1 MDFIP
6 YGRQNIIQEDEAQVL
21 DTLKSEFLT
30 QGPKAKAFAEQMA
43 AYTGASYGLAL
54 NSATSALHLAC
65 LALGLESG
73 DVLWTSPITFVA
85 SANCALYCA
94 AKVDFVDIDP
104 RTYNISV
111 AALEEKLAKAK
122 AINSVPKVLVVVHFA
137 GQSCEMKA
145 IKILC
150 EQYGVS
156 IIEDASHA
164 VGADYLNKKV
174 GCCEYSDISV
184 FSLHPVK
191 IITTGEGGLALTNDK
206 NLHQKM
212 ILCHSHGVTR
222 NEELMTEPS
231 HGPWYYEQIDLG
243 FNYRMTDLQAAL
255 GLSQLKRADQFV
267 ARRRAL
273 AKQYFEMLSDCSV
286 TLPYQHPDSDSSY
299 HLFPIV
305 LELENRAERKQVRKS
320 VFVKLREAN
329 IGVNVHYIP
338 VHTQPY
344 YQNLGFHW
352 GDFPNA
358 ESYYFGTISLPLH
371 HGMTDK
377 EQIYIVQSLQR
388 ALNEH

>member
-6 YGRQNIIQEDEAQVL
+6 YGRQNITQEDEDQVL

-30 QGPKAKAFAEQMA
+30 QGPKANAFAEQMA
-43 AYTGASYGLAL
+43 AYTGANYGLAL

-65 LALGLESG
+65 LALGLESE
-73 DVLWTSPITFVA
+73 DILWTSPITFVA
-85 SANCALYCA
+85 SANCALYCGA
-94 AKVDFVDIDP
+94 RVDFVDINP

-111 AALEEKLAKAK
+111 SALDEKLSRAKK
-122 AINSVPKVLVVVHFA
+122 TNSLPKILVVVHFA

-150 EQYGVS
+150 DQYGVS

-164 VGADYLNKKV
+164 VGADYLNRKV

-212 ILCHSHGVTR
+212 TLCHSHGVTR
-222 NEELMTEPS
+222 DENLMTEAS
-231 HGPWYYEQIDLG
+231 HGPWYYQQVDLG

-255 GLSQLKRADQFV
+255 GLSQLKRVDQFV
-267 ARRRAL
+267 SRRRML
-273 AKQYFEMLSDCSV
+273 AKQYVEMLSDYPV
-286 TLPYQHPDSDSSY
+286 TLPYQHPDTDSSY

-305 LELENRAERKQVRKS
+305 LDIEDLSERKQVRKS
-320 VFVKLREAN
+320 VFIKLREAN
-329 IGVNVHYIP
+329 IGVNVLYIP

-344 YQNLGFHW
+344 YQKLGFSW
-352 GDFPNA
+352 GDFPIA
-358 ESYYFGTISLPLH
+358 ESYYFGTIALPLH
-371 HGMTDK
+371 HGMMDK

-388 ALNEH
+388 ALSEH